1 MEQAICRHGLSAR
14 PAFALRGPGSV
25 AEPFEPD

>member
-1 MEQAICRHGLSAR
+1 MEQAICRRGLPAR
-14 PAFALRGPGSV
+14 PAFAPRGCGSV